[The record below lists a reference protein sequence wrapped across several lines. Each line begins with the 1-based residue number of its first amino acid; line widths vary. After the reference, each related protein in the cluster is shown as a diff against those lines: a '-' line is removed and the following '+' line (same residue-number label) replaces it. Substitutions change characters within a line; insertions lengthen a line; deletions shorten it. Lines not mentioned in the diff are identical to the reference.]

1 MKLLVVL
8 SRFPYP
14 LEKGDKLRAYHQIRV
29 LSRQHDIYLFALSDT
44 EVPAASMEALRPFC
58 KEIRVGRI
66 CWWTKLTNSLR
77 AFFNGWPIQCGYFY
91 SSEAKKALRQFADE
105 VKPDAIYAQLVRTVP
120 YVQELK
126 GEKTIDYQDVF
137 SQGMLRRA
145 ERAPFWQKPFFKM
158 ESRRLWRYEAEVF
171 PLFQHH
177 TIITEVDR
185 DLMPVKDKDK
195 ISIVGNGVDFEQ
207 YKYDGQEKI
216 YDLIFAG
223 NMSYAPN
230 VDAAEFIVK
239 QILPGLLPQFP
250 NLRLV
255 LCGANPAPRV
265 RALQGPHVTVTGWVE
280 SIAEYY
286 AQSRIFIAPMRLGTG
301 LQNKLLE
308 AMATQ
313 LPCVTSP
320 LAGKPLK
327 GAVPQQDLLICSTP
341 DDYAAAIT
349 RLLTDSAY
357 YQQIASNGYQ
367 YVQQRYSW
375 EAATEPLLQLTI
387 DS

>member
-29 LSRQHDIYLFALSDT
+29 LSRQHDIYLFALSDK
-44 EVPAASMEALRPFC
+44 EVSLASMEAMKPFC

-66 CWWTKLTNSLR
+66 CWWTQLTNSLR
-77 AFFNGWPIQCGYFY
+77 AFFKGWPIQCGYFY
-91 SSEAKKALRQFADE
+91 SREAKRTLQQFADE

-120 YVQELK
+120 YVQDLE

-145 ERAPFWQKPFFKM
+145 QRAPFWEKPFFKM
-158 ESRRLWRYEAEVF
+158 ESRRLRRYEAEVF

-185 DLMPVKDKDK
+185 DLMSVKEKDQ
-195 ISIVGNGVDFEQ
+195 ICIVGNGVDFEQ
-207 YKYDGQEKI
+207 YRYAGEEKI

-230 VDAAEFIVK
+230 VDAAEFLVR
-239 QILPGLLPQFP
+239 QILPKLLPHFP

-286 AQSRIFIAPMRLGTG
+286 ARSRVFVAPMRLGTG

-327 GAVPQQDLLICSTP
+327 GITDQHDILIC
-341 DDYAAAIT
+341 DKVEEYVEAIT
-349 RLLTDSAY
+349 QLLTDNVY
-357 YQQIASNGYQ
+357 YQQISQQGYQ

-375 EAATEPLLQLTI
+375 EAATEPLTGLLG
-387 DS
+387 

>member
-29 LSRQHDIYLFALSDT
+29 LSRQHDIYLFALSDN
-44 EVPAASMEALRPFC
+44 EVPLASMEAMKPFC
-58 KEIRVGRI
+58 QEIRVGRFY
-66 CWWTKLTNSLR
+66 WWTKLTNSLR
-77 AFFNGWPIQCGYFY
+77 AFFKGWPIQCGYFY
-91 SSEAKKALRQFADE
+91 SREAKKALRQFADE
-105 VKPDAIYAQLVRTVP
+105 VKPDMVYAQLVRTVP
-120 YVQELK
+120 YVQELE

-145 ERAPFWQKPFFKM
+145 QRAPFWKRPFFKM
-158 ESRRLWRYEAEVF
+158 ESRRLRRYEAEVF

-185 DLMPVKDKDK
+185 DLMPVKEKDK
-195 ISIVGNGVDFEQ
+195 IRIVGNGVDFEQ
-207 YKYDGQEKI
+207 YRYEGQEKN

-239 QILPGLLPQFP
+239 QILPRLLPQFP

-255 LCGANPAPRV
+255 LCGTDPAPRV

-286 AQSRIFIAPMRLGTG
+286 AQSRIFLAPMRLGTG

-327 GAVPQQDLLICSTP
+327 GAVPQQDILICSTP
-341 DDYAAAIT
+341 DDYAVAIT
-349 RLLTDSAY
+349 RLLTDPTY
-357 YQQIASNGYQ
+357 YQQIASNGYR
-367 YVQQRYSW
+367 YVKENYSW
-375 EAATEPLLQLTI
+375 EAMTGVLGEGL
-387 DS
+387 

>member
-29 LSRQHDIYLFALSDT
+29 LSRQHDIYLFALFDT
-44 EVPAASMEALRPFC
+44 EVPASSLEAMKPFC

-66 CWWTKLTNSLR
+66 CWWTKLSNSLR
-77 AFFNGWPIQCGYFY
+77 AFFKGWPIQCGYFY
-91 SSEAKKALRQFADE
+91 SREAKRALRQFAAE
-105 VKPDAIYAQLVRTVP
+105 VKADAIYAQLVRTVP
-120 YVQELK
+120 YVQELE
-126 GEKTIDYQDVF
+126 GDKTIDYQDVF

-158 ESRRLWRYEAEVF
+158 ESRRLQRYEAEVF

-207 YKYDGQEKI
+207 YRYDGQEKI

-239 QILPGLLPQFP
+239 QILPNLLPQFP

-327 GAVPQQDLLICSTP
+327 GAVPQQDFLICSTS

-349 RLLTDSAY
+349 RLLSDSAY
-357 YQQIASNGYQ
+357 YQQLASNGYR
-367 YVQQRYSW
+367 YVKERYSW
-375 EAATEPLLQLTI
+375 EAMTGVLGDGL
-387 DS
+387 

>member
-29 LSRQHDIYLFALSDT
+29 LSRQHDIYLFALSDN
-44 EVPAASMEALRPFC
+44 EVPLASMEAMKPFC
-58 KEIRVGRI
+58 QEIRVGRF

-77 AFFNGWPIQCGYFY
+77 AFFKGWPIQCGYFY
-91 SSEAKKALRQFADE
+91 SREAKKALRQFADE
-105 VKPDAIYAQLVRTVP
+105 VKPDMVYAQLVRTVP
-120 YVQELK
+120 YVQELE

-145 ERAPFWQKPFFKM
+145 QRAPFWKRPFFKM
-158 ESRRLWRYEAEVF
+158 ESRRLRRYEAEVF

-185 DLMPVKDKDK
+185 DLMPVKEKDK
-195 ISIVGNGVDFEQ
+195 IRIVGNGVDFEQ
-207 YKYDGQEKI
+207 YRYEGQEKN

-239 QILPGLLPQFP
+239 QILPRLLPQFP

-255 LCGANPAPRV
+255 LCGTDPAPRV

-286 AQSRIFIAPMRLGTG
+286 AQSRIFLAPMRLGTG

-327 GAVPQQDLLICSTP
+327 GITDQHDILIC
-341 DDYAAAIT
+341 DKVEEYVEAIT
-349 RLLTDSAY
+349 QLLTDNGY
-357 YQQIASNGYQ
+357 YQQISQQGYQ

>member
-29 LSRQHDIYLFALSDT
+29 LSRQHDIYLFALSDN
-44 EVPAASMEALRPFC
+44 EVPLASMEAMKPFC
-58 KEIRVGRI
+58 QEIRVGRF

-77 AFFNGWPIQCGYFY
+77 AFFKGWPIQCGYFY
-91 SSEAKKALRQFADE
+91 SREAKKALRQFADE
-105 VKPDAIYAQLVRTVP
+105 VKPDMVYAQLVRTVP
-120 YVQELK
+120 YVQELE
-126 GEKTIDYQDVF
+126 GEKPIDYQDVF

-145 ERAPFWQKPFFKM
+145 QRAPFWKRPFFKM
-158 ESRRLWRYEAEVF
+158 ESRRLRRYEAEVF

-185 DLMPVKDKDK
+185 DLMPVKEKDK
-195 ISIVGNGVDFEQ
+195 IRIVGNGVDFEQ
-207 YKYDGQEKI
+207 YRYEGQEKN

-239 QILPGLLPQFP
+239 QILPRLLPQFP

-255 LCGANPAPRV
+255 LCGTDPAPRV

-286 AQSRIFIAPMRLGTG
+286 AQSRIFLAPMRLGTG

-327 GAVPQQDLLICSTP
+327 GITDQHDILIC
-341 DDYAAAIT
+341 DKVEEYVEAIT
-349 RLLTDSAY
+349 QLLTDNGY
-357 YQQIASNGYQ
+357 YQQISQQGYQ

>member
-29 LSRQHDIYLFALSDT
+29 LSRQHDIYLFALSDKK
-44 EVPAASMEALRPFC
+44 VPEDSLAALRPFC
-58 KEIRVGRI
+58 KEIRVGELNVF
-66 CWWTKLTNSLR
+66 TKMWNSML
-77 AFFNGWPIQCGYFY
+77 AFFKGWPIQCGYFY
-91 SSEAKKALRQFADE
+91 SCGAKRSLHQFAAE

-120 YVQELK
+120 YVQDLV
-126 GEKTIDYQDVF
+126 GEKIIDYQDVL

-145 ERAPFWQKPFFKM
+145 QRAPFWQQSFFRM
-158 ESRRLWRYEAEVF
+158 ESRRLQRYEAKVF
-171 PLFQHH
+171 HYFQHH

-185 DLMPVKDKDK
+185 NLMPVKDKDA
-195 ISIVGNGVDFEQ
+195 IQVVGNGVDFEQ
-207 YKYDGQEKI
+207 YKYSGQEKK

-223 NMSYAPN
+223 NMAYAPN

-239 QILPGLLPQFP
+239 QILPKLLPQFP
-250 NLRLV
+250 DLKLV
-255 LCGANPAPRV
+255 LCGANPASRV
-265 RALQGPHVTVTGWVE
+265 KALQGPHVTVTGWVD
-280 SIAEYY
+280 SMAEYY
-286 AQSRIFIAPMRLGTG
+286 AQSRIFLAPMRLGTG

-327 GAVPQQDLLICSTP
+327 NIENQKDILICEKVE
-341 DDYAAAIT
+341 DYVDAIT

-357 YQQIASNGYQ
+357 YQQFSQNGYQ
-367 YVQQRYSW
+367 YVREHYSW
-375 EAATEPLLQLTI
+375 EAMVLGFNV
-387 DS
+387 

>member
-44 EVPAASMEALRPFC
+44 EVPASSLEAMKPFC

-77 AFFNGWPIQCGYFY
+77 AFFKGWPIQCGYFY
-91 SSEAKKALRQFADE
+91 SREAKRALRQFADE
-105 VKPDAIYAQLVRTVP
+105 VKADAIYAQLVRTVP
-120 YVQELK
+120 YVQELE

-158 ESRRLWRYEAEVF
+158 ESRRLQRYEAEVF

-207 YKYDGQEKI
+207 YKYEGQEKI

-239 QILPGLLPQFP
+239 QILPNLLSQFP

-265 RALQGPHVTVTGWVE
+265 RALQGPHVTVTGWVD

-286 AQSRIFIAPMRLGTG
+286 AQSKIFIAPMRLGTG

-327 GAVPQQDLLICSTP
+327 GVENQRDVLICNEVE
-341 DDYAAAIT
+341 DYVKTIT
-349 RLLTDSAY
+349 RLLADSTY
-357 YQQIASNGYQ
+357 YQQIAQQGYQ
-367 YVQQRYSW
+367 YVKERYSW
-375 EAATEPLLQLTI
+375 EAMTGVLGDGL
-387 DS
+387 

>member
-14 LEKGDKLRAYHQIRV
+14 LEKGDKLRAYHQLRV
-29 LSRQHDIYLFALSDT
+29 LSRQHDIYLFALSDKA
-44 EVPAASMEALRPFC
+44 VPPASMEALKPFC

-77 AFFNGWPIQCGYFY
+77 AFFKGWPIQCGYFY
-91 SSEAKKALRQFADE
+91 SREAKKALRQFADE

-120 YVQELK
+120 YVQELE

-145 ERAPFWQKPFFKM
+145 ERAPFWKKPFFRM
-158 ESRRLWRYEAEVF
+158 ESRRLRRYEAEVF

-185 DLMPVKDKDK
+185 DLMPVKEKDK
-195 ISIVGNGVDFEQ
+195 ISIVGNGVDFEH
-207 YKYDGQEKI
+207 YRYDGQEKI

-239 QILPGLLPQFP
+239 QILPRLLPLFP

-265 RALQGPHVTVTGWVE
+265 RALQGPQVTVTGWVE

-286 AQSRIFIAPMRLGTG
+286 AQSRIFLAPMRLGTG

-327 GAVPQQDLLICSTP
+327 DAVSQHDILICNKVEE
-341 DDYAAAIT
+341 YVEAIT
-349 RLLTDSAY
+349 RLLTDSAF
-357 YQQIASNGYQ
+357 YQQISQQGYR

-375 EAATEPLLQLTI
+375 EAATESLVGVLLG
-387 DS
+387 

>member
-29 LSRQHDIYLFALSDT
+29 LSRQHDIYLFALSDN
-44 EVPAASMEALRPFC
+44 EVPLASMEAMKPFC
-58 KEIRVGRI
+58 QEIRVGRF

-77 AFFNGWPIQCGYFY
+77 AFFKGWPIQCGYFY
-91 SSEAKKALRQFADE
+91 SREAKKALRQFADE
-105 VKPDAIYAQLVRTVP
+105 VKPDMVYAQLVRTVP
-120 YVQELK
+120 YVQELE

-145 ERAPFWQKPFFKM
+145 QRAPFWKRPFFKM
-158 ESRRLWRYEAEVF
+158 ESRRLRRYEAEVF

-185 DLMPVKDKDK
+185 DLMPVKEKDK
-195 ISIVGNGVDFEQ
+195 IRIVGNGVDFEQ
-207 YKYDGQEKI
+207 YRYEGQEKN

-239 QILPGLLPQFP
+239 QILPRLLPQFP

-255 LCGANPAPRV
+255 LCGTDPAPRV

-286 AQSRIFIAPMRLGTG
+286 AQSRIFLAPMRLGTG

-327 GAVPQQDLLICSTP
+327 GITDQHDILIC
-341 DDYAAAIT
+341 DKVEEYVEAIT
-349 RLLTDSAY
+349 QLLTDNVY
-357 YQQIASNGYQ
+357 YQQISQQGYQ

>member
-29 LSRQHDIYLFALSDT
+29 LSRQHDIYLFALSDN
-44 EVPAASMEALRPFC
+44 EVPLASMEAMKPFC
-58 KEIRVGRI
+58 QEIRVGRF

-77 AFFNGWPIQCGYFY
+77 AFFKGWPIQCGYFY
-91 SSEAKKALRQFADE
+91 SREAKKALRQFADE
-105 VKPDAIYAQLVRTVP
+105 VKPDMVYAQLVRTVP
-120 YVQELK
+120 YVQELE

-137 SQGMLRRA
+137 SQGMLRRSQ
-145 ERAPFWQKPFFKM
+145 RAPFWKRPFFKM
-158 ESRRLWRYEAEVF
+158 ESRRLRRYEAEVF

-185 DLMPVKDKDK
+185 DLMPVKEKDK
-195 ISIVGNGVDFEQ
+195 IRIVGNGVDFEQ
-207 YKYDGQEKI
+207 YRYEGQEKN

-239 QILPGLLPQFP
+239 QILPRLLPQFP

-255 LCGANPAPRV
+255 LCGTDPAPRV

-286 AQSRIFIAPMRLGTG
+286 AQSRIFLAPMRLGTG

-327 GAVPQQDLLICSTP
+327 GITDQHDILIC
-341 DDYAAAIT
+341 DKVEEYVEAIT
-349 RLLTDSAY
+349 QLLTDNVY
-357 YQQIASNGYQ
+357 YQQISQQGYQ

-375 EAATEPLLQLTI
+375 EAATEPLLQLTV

>member
-29 LSRQHDIYLFALSDT
+29 LSRQHDIYLFALSDK
-44 EVPAASMEALRPFC
+44 EVPLASMEALKPFC

-66 CWWTKLTNSLR
+66 CWWTQLTNSLR
-77 AFFNGWPIQCGYFY
+77 AFFKGWPIQCGYFY
-91 SSEAKKALRQFADE
+91 SREAKRALRQFAAE

-120 YVQELK
+120 YVQGLD

-145 ERAPFWQKPFFKM
+145 QRAPFWKKPFFKM
-158 ESRRLWRYEAEVF
+158 ESRRLRRYEAEVF

-185 DLMPVKDKDK
+185 DLMPVKEKDK
-195 ISIVGNGVDFEQ
+195 ICIVGNGVDFEQ
-207 YKYDGQEKI
+207 YKYAGQEKI

-239 QILPGLLPQFP
+239 QILPRLLPQFP

-255 LCGANPAPRV
+255 LCGANPAQRV

-286 AQSRIFIAPMRLGTG
+286 AQSRIFLAPMRLGTG

-327 GAVPQQDLLICSTP
+327 GAKYQKDILVCEDLDEYIATIS
-341 DDYAAAIT
+341 
-349 RLLTDSAY
+349 RLLTDQKFYDEISQNAY
-357 YQQIASNGYQ
+357 GFVREQ
-367 YVQQRYSW
+367 YSW
-375 EAATEPLLQLTI
+375 ESMLPLI
-387 DS
+387 

>member
-44 EVPAASMEALRPFC
+44 EVPASSLEALKPFC

-66 CWWTKLTNSLR
+66 CWWTKLSNSLR
-77 AFFNGWPIQCGYFY
+77 AFFKGWPIQCGYFY
-91 SSEAKKALRQFADE
+91 SREAKRALRQFAAE
-105 VKPDAIYAQLVRTVP
+105 VKADAIYAQLVRTVP

-126 GEKTIDYQDVF
+126 GDKTIDYQDVF

-158 ESRRLWRYEAEVF
+158 ESRRLQRYEADVF

-207 YKYDGQEKI
+207 YRYDGQEKI

-239 QILPGLLPQFP
+239 QILPNLLPQFP

-255 LCGANPAPRV
+255 LCGVNPAPRV
-265 RALQGPHVTVTGWVE
+265 RALQGPHVTVTGWVD
-280 SIAEYY
+280 SIAVYY
-286 AQSRIFIAPMRLGTG
+286 AQSKIFIAPMRLGTG

-327 GAVPQQDLLICSTP
+327 GVVPQQDILICSTP
-341 DDYAAAIT
+341 DDYAVAIT
-349 RLLTDSAY
+349 RLLADSTY
-357 YQQIASNGYQ
+357 YQQIAQQGYQ

>member
-44 EVPAASMEALRPFC
+44 EVPASSMEAMKPFC
-58 KEIRVGRI
+58 KEIREGRI
-66 CWWTKLTNSLR
+66 CWWTMLTNSLR
-77 AFFNGWPIQCGYFY
+77 AFFKGWPIQCGYFY
-91 SSEAKKALRQFADE
+91 SREAKRALRQFADE
-105 VKPDAIYAQLVRTVP
+105 VKADAIYAQLVRTVP
-120 YVQELK
+120 YVQELE

-158 ESRRLWRYEAEVF
+158 ESRRLQRYEAEVF

-207 YKYDGQEKI
+207 YKYEGQEKI

-239 QILPGLLPQFP
+239 QILPNLLSQFP

-265 RALQGPHVTVTGWVE
+265 RALQGPHVTVTGWVD

-286 AQSRIFIAPMRLGTG
+286 AQSKIFIAPMRLGTG

-327 GAVPQQDLLICSTP
+327 GVENQRDVLIC
-341 DDYAAAIT
+341 DKVEDYVKAIT
-349 RLLTDSAY
+349 QLLTDSAY
-357 YQQIASNGYQ
+357 YQQIAQQGYQ
-367 YVQQRYSW
+367 YVKERYSW
-375 EAATEPLLQLTI
+375 EAMTGVLGDGL
-387 DS
+387 

>member
-29 LSRQHDIYLFALSDT
+29 LSRQHEIYLFALSDK
-44 EVPAASMEALRPFC
+44 EVSAESMAALEPFC
-58 KEIRVGRI
+58 KEIRVE
-66 CWWTKLTNSLR
+66 KLSFGSKLWNSML
-77 AFFNGWPIQCGYFY
+77 AFFKGWPIQCGYFY
-91 SSEAKKALRQFADE
+91 SWKAKKALQSFVDE
-105 VKPDAIYAQLVRTVP
+105 VLPDAVYAQLVRTVP
-120 YVQELK
+120 YVQAIEL
-126 GEKTIDYQDVF
+126 EKTIDYQDVL

-145 ERAPFWQKPFFKM
+145 QRAPFWQKPFFKM
-158 ESRRLWRYEAEVF
+158 ESRRLQRYEAEVF

-185 DLMPVKDKDK
+185 DLMPVKEKEK
-195 ISIVGNGVDFEQ
+195 IKVVGNGVDFEQ
-207 YKYDGQEKI
+207 YKYAGQEKI

-223 NMSYAPN
+223 NMAYAPN

-239 QILPGLLPQFP
+239 QILPKLLHQFP
-250 NLRLV
+250 NLKLV
-255 LCGANPAPRV
+255 LCGANPTQRV
-265 RALQGPHVTVTGWVE
+265 KALQGPHVIVTGWVD
-280 SIAEYY
+280 SMAKYY
-286 AQSRIFIAPMRLGTG
+286 AESKVFIAPMRLGTG

-327 GAVPQQDLLICSTP
+327 SAVSQQDVLICSTP
-341 DDYAAAIT
+341 DDYATAVT
-349 RLLTDSAY
+349 RLLTDPAF
-357 YQQIASNGYQ
+357 YQQFASNGYH
-367 YVQQRYSW
+367 YVKEKYSW
-375 EAATEPLLQLTI
+375 EAMTGVLSNEL
-387 DS
+387 

>member
-77 AFFNGWPIQCGYFY
+77 AFFKGWPIQCGYFY
-91 SSEAKKALRQFADE
+91 SSEAKKALQQFAEE

-137 SQGMLRRA
+137 SHGMLRRA

-158 ESRRLWRYEAEVF
+158 ESRRLRRYEAAVF

-185 DLMPVKDKDK
+185 DLMPVRDKDK

-230 VDAAEFIVK
+230 VDAAEYIVK
-239 QILPGLLPQFP
+239 QILPKLLPQFP

-327 GAVPQQDLLICSTP
+327 GAVPQHDLLICSTP

-349 RLLTDSAY
+349 RLLADSAY

-367 YVQQRYSW
+367 YVKENYSW
-375 EAATEPLLQLTI
+375 EAMTI
-387 DS
+387 PF

>member
-29 LSRQHDIYLFALSDT
+29 LSRQHDIYLFALSDN
-44 EVPAASMEALRPFC
+44 EVPLASMEAMKPFC
-58 KEIRVGRI
+58 QEIRVGRF

-77 AFFNGWPIQCGYFY
+77 AFFKGWPIQCGYFY
-91 SSEAKKALRQFADE
+91 SREAKKALRQFADE
-105 VKPDAIYAQLVRTVP
+105 VKPDMVYAQLVRTVP
-120 YVQELK
+120 YVQELE

-145 ERAPFWQKPFFKM
+145 QRAPFWKRPFFKM
-158 ESRRLWRYEAEVF
+158 ESRRLRRYEAEVF

-185 DLMPVKDKDK
+185 DLMPVKEKDK
-195 ISIVGNGVDFEQ
+195 IRIVGNGVDFEQ
-207 YKYDGQEKI
+207 YRYEGQEKN

-239 QILPGLLPQFP
+239 QILPRLLPQFP

-255 LCGANPAPRV
+255 LCGTDPAPRV

-286 AQSRIFIAPMRLGTG
+286 AQSRIFLAPMRLGTG

-327 GAVPQQDLLICSTP
+327 GITDQHDILIC
-341 DDYAAAIT
+341 DKVEEYVEAIT
-349 RLLTDSAY
+349 QLLTDNVY
-357 YQQIASNGYQ
+357 YQQISQQGYQ

-375 EAATEPLLQLTI
+375 EAATEPLLQLTV

>member
-1 MKLLVVL
+1 MNLRIIVVL
-8 SRFPYP
+8 PRFPYP
-14 LEKGDKLRAYHQIRV
+14 LEKGDKLRAYHQLRT
-29 LSRQHDIYLFALSDT
+29 LSQNHELYLVALADELPT
-44 EVPAASMEALRPFC
+44 EEAIAKIRPFC
-58 KEIRVGRI
+58 KEIHVVRLSFFSK
-66 CWWTKLTNSLR
+66 CWNIVR
-77 AFFNGWPIQCGYFY
+77 AFFKGLPIQCGYFY
-91 SSEAKKALRQFADE
+91 SREAKKALRQFTDE

-137 SQGMLRRA
+137 SHGMLRRA

-158 ESRRLWRYEAEVF
+158 ESRRLRRYEAAVF

-185 DLMPVKDKDK
+185 DLMPVRDKDK

-230 VDAAEFIVK
+230 VDAAEYIVK
-239 QILPGLLPQFP
+239 QILPKLLPQFP

-286 AQSRIFIAPMRLGTG
+286 AQSRIFIASMRLGTG

-327 GAVPQQDLLICSTP
+327 GVENQRDVLIC
-341 DDYAAAIT
+341 DEVEDYVKAIT
-349 RLLTDSAY
+349 QLLTDSAY
-357 YQQIASNGYQ
+357 YQQIAQQGYQ
-367 YVQQRYSW
+367 YVKAHYSW
-375 EAATEPLLQLTI
+375 EAMTI
-387 DS
+387 PF